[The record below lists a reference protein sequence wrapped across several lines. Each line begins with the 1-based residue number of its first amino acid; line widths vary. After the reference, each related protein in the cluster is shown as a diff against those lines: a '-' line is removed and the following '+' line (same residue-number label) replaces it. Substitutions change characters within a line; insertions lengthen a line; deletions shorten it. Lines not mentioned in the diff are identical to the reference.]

1 MRLTFDVDPSADI
14 ARLGQSEQHLLLVVR
29 DGAIKRD
36 RRLQ

>member
-14 ARLGQSEQHLLLVVR
+14 ARLGQPEQRLLLVVK
-29 DGAIKRD
+29 DGAIMRD